1 MIAGVPDFSPSS
13 NLPTCRYCNAPRT
26 SINQSFPARGN
37 IMDNPG
43 ENETQAPQLVAS
55 ATLLWVLAA
64 SLVGLRSYIRTKIV
78 KVFGAEDWTLL
89 TALVFSLAHSI
100 CLVIRQFSLSH
111 THALSLLKTR
121 SSPP

>member
-1 MIAGVPDFSPSS
+1 
-13 NLPTCRYCNAPRT
+13 
-26 SINQSFPARGN
+26 
-37 IMDNPG
+37 MDNPG

-89 TALVFSLAHSI
+89 TALVFSLGHSI